1 MAAVVVAVAIS
12 GALIGIPAWPAAGHA
27 QLVASTPAD
36 RTTIAE
42 APTQV
47 LLEFSGRLIADT
59 ASVTATGPQGEQALT
74 TAGSSTTVTAR
85 WPAAWSQGDFRV
97 AYRVASSDGHIMTGA
112 IRFTVTSK
120 PTNDPSAA
128 TTADPPPTADADQNA
143 IGPTTDSTEA
153 SPGAVPPWL
162 ATVAILGAV
171 GLAAW
176 WLVSRRR
183 EGSRD

>member
-12 GALIGIPAWPAAGHA
+12 SALIAISAWPAAGHA

-36 RTTIAE
+36 RATIAK
-42 APTQV
+42 APTRV

-59 ASVTATGPQGEQALT
+59 ASVTATGPQGQQALAT
-74 TAGSSTTVTAR
+74 TGSSTTVTAR
-85 WPAAWSQGDFRV
+85 WPAAWSEGDFKV

-112 IRFTVTSK
+112 IRFTVTPK
-120 PTNDPSAA
+120 RTDNPSAA
-128 TTADPPPTADADQNA
+128 AAPDPSPTADADQDA
-143 IGPTTDSTEA
+143 IGPTADSAEG

-162 ATVAILGAV
+162 AAVAILGAV

-183 EGSRD
+183 ERSGD